1 MNTIGRIYD
10 DLMSD
15 PEYHQYRTN
24 LNEID
29 TTPENYNQDDFGQR
43 IYREDWI
50 LIGYVNYRDV
60 KRKFIVTTDSLHALI
75 EEYGADGIMTETLD
89 IVSGEEWL
97 KSRWTEERGAV

>member
-1 MNTIGRIYD
+1 MNTIGRTYD

-24 LNEID
+24 LNEVD
-29 TTPENYNQDDFGQR
+29 TTPENYNQDDFEQR

-50 LIGYVNYRDV
+50 LIGYVNYQDI

-75 EEYGADGIMTETLD
+75 EEYGADSIMTETLD

-97 KSRWTEERGAV
+97 KSRWTEERE

>member
-1 MNTIGRIYD
+1 MMNTIGRTYD

-15 PEYHQYRTN
+15 PSYHQYRTN

-43 IYREDWI
+43 IYDEDWI

-60 KRKFIVTTDSLHALI
+60 KRKFIVTTDSIHALI
-75 EEYGADGIMTETLD
+75 EEYGPDSIITNELE
-89 IVSGEEWL
+89 IISGEEWL
-97 KSRWTEERGAV
+97 KFRWTDERV